1 MPACLRRTVSFR
13 RQSRPR
19 FIHTRLMA
27 CEQTGAR
34 VSVAPIKPDGQLDLD
49 QFESMLTTRT
59 KVVSSAHVSNVLGV
73 VYPVARIVEIA
84 HARGIL
90 LVVNGAQGIP
100 HEPVDVQSFGCDF
113 YAFSGHKMY
122 GPTGTGALYGRGEW
136 IERIAPQEGG
146 SAMAEHVSFE
156 GWTPKDPP
164 YRFEAGVP
172 SIAEAIAL
180 GASLDDLQGLG
191 MERGAAYEESL
202 DQYATKQLAA
212 IDRVRVLGRVD
223 DRVSVVSFTVD
234 GTGPNEVQGLL
245 DRERGIEVRAGD
257 QDAQPLM
264 QFRGVPG
271 VVRASLGFYNTREE
285 IDALVDGVKACFSA
299 IH

>member
-1 MPACLRRTVSFR
+1 
-13 RQSRPR
+13 
-19 FIHTRLMA
+19 
-27 CEQTGAR
+27 
-34 VSVAPIKPDGQLDLD
+34 
-49 QFESMLTTRT
+49 
-59 KVVSSAHVSNVLGV
+59 
-73 VYPVARIVEIA
+73 
-84 HARGIL
+84 
-90 LVVNGAQGIP
+90 
-100 HEPVDVQSFGCDF
+100 
-113 YAFSGHKMY
+113 
-122 GPTGTGALYGRGEW
+122 
-136 IERIAPQEGG
+136 
-146 SAMAEHVSFE
+146 
-156 GWTPKDPP
+156 
-164 YRFEAGVP
+164 FEAGVP

-212 IDRVRVLGRVD
+212 IDRVRVLGRVG

-234 GTGPNEVQGLL
+234 GMDPNEVQGLL

-271 VVRASLGFYNTREE
+271 VVRASLGFYNTQEE
-285 IDALVDGVKACFSA
+285 IDALVDAVKACFSA